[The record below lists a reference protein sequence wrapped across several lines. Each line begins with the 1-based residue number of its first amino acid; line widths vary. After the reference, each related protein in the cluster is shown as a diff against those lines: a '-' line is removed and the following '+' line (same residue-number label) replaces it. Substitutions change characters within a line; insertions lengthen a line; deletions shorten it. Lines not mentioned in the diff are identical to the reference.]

1 MREPCLSLKENKRLL
16 TFESNESSEKG
27 HSSESSRYVVSQSIV
42 ESRHNIATVPFYPT
56 IANKPNTSP
65 PVQLRCKRN
74 DNDGGV
80 LVDDGV
86 DDGGII

>member
-42 ESRHNIATVPFYPT
+42 ESRHNIATFLP
-56 IANKPNTSP
+56 NHCNRNTSP
-65 PVQLRCKRN
+65 VQVRCKRN
-74 DNDGGV
+74 DDDGGV